1 MADLICPF
9 LELPAHATVGLWNLT
24 QTLPSKAREELIDQV
39 LTYANDCELAPT
51 EFYAAMK
58 QQLERRKVPELDL
71 REIQH
76 SEAGFASARRLYLRL
91 GREKI
96 YFDVCAAPFGAAF
109 FFSYRAV
116 VKAPLPLWL
125 RILIVL
131 LGIAAGSMA
140 VGALLNLIMFLNY
153 VLMIV
158 PALAVL
164 TFVIT
169 LVRMLQRSAETY
181 YKFDTRA
188 MFVAQTKEAFE
199 ESVHRVT
206 HAKGVKLTWRA
217 MHPNDLR
224 RGGKELV

>member
-58 QQLERRKVPELDL
+58 QELERRKVPELDL

-76 SEAGFASARRLYLRL
+76 GEAGFASARRLYLRL

-125 RILIVL
+125 RILIL
-131 LGIAAGSMA
+131 LLEVVVAAGLLA
-140 VGALLNLIMFLNY
+140 VVLNRIMFTPY

-158 PALAVL
+158 PVLALILFILA
-164 TFVIT
+164 
-169 LVRMLQRSAETY
+169 LVRMLQVSAETY

-199 ESVHRVT
+199 ASVHRVT
-206 HAKGVKLTWRA
+206 QAKGVNLTWRA

-224 RGGKELV
+224 RGGKEQP